1 MIKKHGLE
9 GGATVLENFRKQR
22 FGGSNNTVLFIS
34 LVIILSGYRVT
45 GWFGSL

>member
-1 MIKKHGLE
+1 MIKMHGGWSHRSE
-9 GGATVLENFRKQR
+9 KVRKQR